1 MNKGECM
8 CEHTCLYV
16 HICVYLQSGLG
27 IYKELQ
33 YTINPATVIL
43 INKAAEQELWDVMC
57 YMKIFPLETFLWKH
71 FSFLH
76 WMPFH
81 PQIPHFPFQ

>member
-1 MNKGECM
+1 MGSRFAMNRENESFFISVYMTATARNKKTQGERMNKGECM

-43 INKAAEQELWDVMC
+43 INKAAEQEL
-57 YMKIFPLETFLWKH
+57 
-71 FSFLH
+71 
-76 WMPFH
+76 
-81 PQIPHFPFQ
+81 